1 MSYFVKM
8 NSVSNIFD
16 LNRKIL
22 PHFKGK
28 QEKFGEKNRGFVDSE
43 FVKTCHEHVTSA
55 ENYMGDRAATQPEV
69 IAASNVVLRVKP
81 QVSMSLHSYG
91 K

>member
-28 QEKFGEKNRGFVDSE
+28 QEKFGEKIRGFVDSE
-43 FVKTCHEHVTSA
+43 FVKTCHEHVT
-55 ENYMGDRAATQPEV
+55 
-69 IAASNVVLRVKP
+69 P
-81 QVSMSLHSYG
+81 QQQ
-91 K
+91 